1 MAVSSPAITSAGTG
15 LTDLQLMAHLY
26 RRAGFGATRDELEA
40 AVARGYEAVVEE
52 LLHPERQ
59 PDLDLDLI
67 YRFYPDMKE
76 EREIDLT
83 QAYWVYRMINSSRQL
98 EEKMALF
105 WHSLFATAFNKANHA
120 QMVHRQVN
128 MFRQHCL
135 GNFRTLLVELSK
147 DPAMIFWL
155 DNQENTKD
163 VHNENYGREL
173 LELFA
178 MGIGNYTED
187 DVKECAR
194 AFTGWSIKN
203 LLNIGPYGR
212 NVWEFEFRPE
222 EHDFQEKTFLGHKG
236 NFDGADIINIV
247 VPHPATAQFIARRLY
262 LFFVSDKPDEAA
274 IEELARVFQ
283 ESDADIRTVM
293 RALLLSDAFRSS
305 KNYLAKVKAPAEH
318 VVGIAKLVGTFRFP
332 SFGIVELSQE
342 CRYMGQDLM
351 NPPSVEGWHV
361 GKEWID
367 TGILVER
374 VNFAAEQVGDASKP
388 GIRAIIERLRAMGPL
403 SPEGLVDAC
412 LDLAG
417 PVHLQWSTYQALVN
431 HVSKDGTLVLD
442 GSPASERRVTALLEL
457 IVSTREYQFG

>member
-26 RRAGFGATRDELEA
+26 RRAGFGAARDELEA

-52 LLHPERQ
+52 LLYPERQ

-135 GNFRTLLVELSK
+135 GNVRTLLVELSK

-222 EHDFQEKTFLGHKG
+222 EHDYEEKTFLGHTG

-247 VPHPATAQFIARRLY
+247 VLHPATAQFIARRLY

-305 KNYLAKVKAPAEH
+305 S
-318 VVGIAKLVGTFRFP
+318 RRSRRRP
-332 SFGIVELSQE
+332 STSSAS
-342 CRYMGQDLM
+342 
-351 NPPSVEGWHV
+351 PSWSA
-361 GKEWID
+361 
-367 TGILVER
+367 R
-374 VNFAAEQVGDASKP
+374 S
-388 GIRAIIERLRAMGPL
+388 GIRASASWSCPR
-403 SPEGLVDAC
+403 S
-412 LDLAG
+412 AG
-417 PVHLQWSTYQALVN
+417 TWGRT
-431 HVSKDGTLVLD
+431 
-442 GSPASERRVTALLEL
+442 
-457 IVSTREYQFG
+457 